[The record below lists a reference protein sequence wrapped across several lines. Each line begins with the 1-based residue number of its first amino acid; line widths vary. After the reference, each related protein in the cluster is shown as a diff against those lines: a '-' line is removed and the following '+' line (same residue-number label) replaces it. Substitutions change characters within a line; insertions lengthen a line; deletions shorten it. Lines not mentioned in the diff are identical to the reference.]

1 MHFLLLLNMWHF
13 TLKFLS
19 NFSRNLICIIHI
31 LSKYNFMIS
40 HCLIYPSPWLG
51 SASHYI
57 CYLSARYTG
66 EERGRT
72 HIWPENSIYRSKC
85 FSGISCSRI
94 SLISQYITFVLR
106 KFTWLILVNVNTFV
120 HFLIFFFF
128 HARRNNYYYLLIFRK
143 YVRPVSCL
151 IFRLTLSV
159 LLFLSRNSSN
169 FIKFKMGQGW
179 WVKSYFST

>member
-120 HFLIFFFF
+120 HFLIFFSCKKKQLLLSIDFQKVCEASILSHLQVNLICVAFF
-128 HARRNNYYYLLIFRK
+128 K
-143 YVRPVSCL
+143 
-151 IFRLTLSV
+151 
-159 LLFLSRNSSN
+159 
-169 FIKFKMGQGW
+169 
-179 WVKSYFST
+179 